1 MPDTNGPYVMTIDV
15 GTGSGRALI
24 FDSSANQVAV
34 AQREWISDSLPEHPG
49 AAVFDT
55 TTSWSLICECIAE
68 VLERADLSASQ
79 IQAVTATSMREGMV
93 LYDDQQREIWAYPN
107 IDARASAEAEQL
119 VADGLADRIYDTAGD
134 WLGIISPPRFRW
146 IAAHQPEIYDRMRSM
161 SMISDWV
168 VMRLSGEIVTDP
180 SCGSSAGLFDLSRS
194 TWSEDLLSQLDLPPR
209 IFPPIH
215 APGTVV
221 GPITHQAAAETGLA
235 AGTAVVVG
243 GADTQLALLGTG
255 GVRPHRLTIVGG
267 TFWQTTWLSEQ
278 PLIDSQKRLRT
289 LCHVVPDVWMT
300 EGIGFLN
307 GLAMRWLRDTVCRST
322 DGGDGD
328 ATLDQYAAME
338 NLASQVPPGAEGVF
352 ALVSDVMN
360 AQRWIQAP
368 TSFLGLDVT
377 NPNHAGKRGQGLM
390 VRAVQESAAITAWGH
405 YEILQALSGTNAS
418 EMIFCGGASKGR
430 LWPQIMADLFN
441 LPVHIPK
448 VAETT
453 SLGGAL
459 CALVGIQEQSSLTE
473 AAENLV
479 QWDRSVEPIAEHVAS
494 YRDVRRQAL
503 DLQRGLI
510 EWVDQ
515 GRLQAMWRGAG
526 AVKKS

>member
-1 MPDTNGPYVMTIDV
+1 
-15 GTGSGRALI
+15 
-24 FDSSANQVAV
+24 
-34 AQREWISDSLPEHPG
+34 
-49 AAVFDT
+49 
-55 TTSWSLICECIAE
+55 
-68 VLERADLSASQ
+68 
-79 IQAVTATSMREGMV
+79 
-93 LYDDQQREIWAYPN
+93 
-107 IDARASAEAEQL
+107 
-119 VADGLADRIYDTAGD
+119 
-134 WLGIISPPRFRW
+134 
-146 IAAHQPEIYDRMRSM
+146 
-161 SMISDWV
+161 
-168 VMRLSGEIVTDP
+168 
-180 SCGSSAGLFDLSRS
+180 
-194 TWSEDLLSQLDLPPR
+194 
-209 IFPPIH
+209 
-215 APGTVV
+215 
-221 GPITHQAAAETGLA
+221 
-235 AGTAVVVG
+235 
-243 GADTQLALLGTG
+243 
-255 GVRPHRLTIVGG
+255 
-267 TFWQTTWLSEQ
+267 
-278 PLIDSQKRLRT
+278 
-289 LCHVVPDVWMT
+289 MT

-322 DGGDGD
+322 DGGLGG
-328 ATLDQYAAME
+328 AELDRYAAME
-338 NLASQVPPGAEGVF
+338 ALASQVPPGAEGVF

-377 NPNHAGKRGQGLM
+377 NPKHAGERGQGLM

-526 AVKKS
+526 AVKKA